1 MSNNPGKKGNP
12 APLVKRQESG
22 LVAALYVYIREH
34 HPEFAEWCDRRDQH
48 RLKVW
53 DPARRRYPR
62 KTATNAELVANRLL
76 HIQLI
81 KENAALERRKK
92 AWINRQNNAW
102 DKTHPTPLTGEKR
115 KELEAEFTKQY
126 VPIHRS

>member
-1 MSNNPGKKGNP
+1 MSHNPEKKGKP
-12 APLVKRQESG
+12 APGVKRQESALG
-22 LVAALYVYIREH
+22 AALYVYIREH

-53 DPARRRYPR
+53 DLARRRYPR
-62 KTATNAELVANRLL
+62 KATTDAELVANRLL

-81 KENAALERRKK
+81 QENEAMERRKK

-102 DKTHPTPLTGEKR
+102 DKAHPTPLTWEKR
-115 KELEAEFTKQY
+115 NELEAEFTKQY
-126 VPIHRS
+126 VPIDRS